1 VTVLPG
7 LPGRPNGGGC
17 LGDRVADLADG
28 RLTLADTETA
38 FAHVAVCDR
47 CRVALDTE
55 RAASAALTSQPA
67 GPSEDFLARLLAIPA
82 AEAEAA
88 RPFAP
93 PVPATQV
100 GSRPAGAAGVRPA
113 SPATATRPAS
123 RRRRVRTAVGSAAG
137 VAVLAVAAVVGGAPA
152 TVGGPSPAATSSIAP
167 VVDALADEHSASTQR
182 MPFSGP
188 LVIHAAFDGGSGSS
202 DRP

>member
-1 VTVLPG
+1 MTVLPG
-7 LPGRPNGGGC
+7 LPGRPNGGC

-28 RLTLADTETA
+28 RLSPADAETA
-38 FAHVAVCDR
+38 FAHVALCDR
-47 CRVALDTE
+47 CRVALDSE
-55 RAASAALTSQPA
+55 RAASAALETAAP
-67 GPSEDFLARLLAIPA
+67 GPSDDFLARLLGIPA

-88 RPFAP
+88 RPFVP
-93 PVPATQV
+93 PVPVPGA
-100 GSRPAGAAGVRPA
+100 SRPAGAAGVRPGA
-113 SPATATRPAS
+113 PVPPSRPAS

-152 TVGGPSPAATSSIAP
+152 AVSGPAPAASSSIAP

-188 LVIHAAFDGGSGSS
+188 LVITAAYDSGSRSS

>member
-1 VTVLPG
+1 MTVLPG
-7 LPGRPNGGGC
+7 LPGRPNGGC

-28 RLTLADTETA
+28 RLSPADTETA

-47 CRVALDTE
+47 CRVALDAE
-55 RAASAALTSQPA
+55 RAASAALETPA
-67 GPSEDFLARLLAIPA
+67 PGPSDDFMARLLGIPA
-82 AEAEAA
+82 AETEAA
-88 RPFAP
+88 RPFVP
-93 PVPATQV
+93 PVVPVQGA
-100 GSRPAGAAGVRPA
+100 SRPAGSAGVRPGA
-113 SPATATRPAS
+113 PVPSSRPAS

-137 VAVLAVAAVVGGAPA
+137 VAVLAMAAVVGGAPA
-152 TVGGPSPAATSSIAP
+152 AVSGPAPAASSSIAP

-188 LVIHAAFDGGSGSS
+188 LVITAAYDSGSGSS